1 MRNPEE
7 HKKLWLLLGAQ
18 VTMAGPL
25 ELLKFPG
32 LFVILTKGEPA
43 GTRIDLTEGLAGR

>member
-1 MRNPEE
+1 MAMPRRRACAV
-7 HKKLWLLLGAQ
+7 L

-43 GTRIDLTEGLAGR
+43 GTRIELTEGLAGR